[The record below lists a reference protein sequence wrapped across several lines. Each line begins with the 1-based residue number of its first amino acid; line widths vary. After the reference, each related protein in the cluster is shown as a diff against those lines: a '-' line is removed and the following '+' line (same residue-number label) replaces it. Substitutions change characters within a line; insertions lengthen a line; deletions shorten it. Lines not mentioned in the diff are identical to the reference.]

1 MSNSKHVI
9 IFGMDGCRPDALIQ
23 AQTPHIDKLIQEGA
37 FAPAAQTGVI
47 TISGPGWS
55 DMLTGV
61 WGAKH
66 GVTDNSFEGA
76 NYDQYPH
83 LFQRLK
89 EKNPALKTASIVNW
103 EPINAQI
110 LRCAD
115 HATGTSSDAKV
126 RDETIR
132 HLQSADPN
140 IVFLQ
145 LDDVDAAGHKHR
157 YAPDVQ
163 GYLDAIAWND
173 SIIGEIWEA
182 IRSRPRYSQ
191 EDWLI
196 LVSTDHGG
204 TEYGHGQNI
213 PEHRTIFLIAHYS
226 DGRRIAFPEEVNI
239 VDIPVIAARHLGV
252 EIDPAWEWDGNLSL
266 S

>member
-1 MSNSKHVI
+1 MPNSKHVI
-9 IFGMDGCRPDALIQ
+9 IFGMDGCRPDALVE
-23 AQTPHIDKLIQEGA
+23 AKTPHIDRLIREGA
-37 FAPAAQTGVI
+37 FAPTAQTGVI

-76 NYDQYPH
+76 NYEQYPH

-89 EKNPALKTASIVNW
+89 EKNPSLVTASIVNW
-103 EPINAQI
+103 KPINEQI
-110 LRCAD
+110 LRSAD
-115 HATGTSSDAKV
+115 HAVGTGSDAKV
-126 RDETIR
+126 CEETVR
-132 HLQSADPN
+132 YLQSATPN
-140 IVFLQ
+140 VTFLQ

-163 GYLDAIAWND
+163 GYLDSIAWND
-173 SIIGEIWEA
+173 SLIGEIWGA
-182 IRSRPRYSQ
+182 ILARTNYAE

-213 PEHRTIFLIAHYS
+213 PEHRTIFVIAHYS
-226 DGRRIAFPEEVNI
+226 DGTHLEFPAEVNI
-239 VDIPVIAARHLGV
+239 VDIPVLVARHLGV
-252 EIDPAWEWDGNLSL
+252 EIDPDWNWDGNLAIA
-266 S
+266 